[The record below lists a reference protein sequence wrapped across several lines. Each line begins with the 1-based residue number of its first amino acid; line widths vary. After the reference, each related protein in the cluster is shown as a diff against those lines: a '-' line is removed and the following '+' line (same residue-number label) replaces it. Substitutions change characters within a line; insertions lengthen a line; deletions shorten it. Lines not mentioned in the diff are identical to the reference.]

1 MLNYHEFNR
10 YEEQR
15 PLFTITVLVSGVVGG
30 LAVVIAVVYLYRFC
44 LKKRPPVTTTGVPE
58 AKREQIRSNAT
69 CQSRPLPLPLATADS
84 AQFVM
89 NSPSKEYSKETV
101 MKRDSTFASPTRI
114 AEVFPLLPKERAFPY
129 VQRSVQ
135 DVSQNK
141 SLLSVTEGSLRAH
154 SVELLQDG
162 VDEQMRR
169 ASFDVPRGTGR
180 QLPSTEGL
188 EKQYAERTR
197 RLSTL
202 SRSDAVQQSGY
213 HPIKQFSNPLPEQ
226 RCIYERN
233 HTHSRSWNVETDRRG
248 SPPSN
253 QLDDYHYYRTT
264 KSFEDRSGGRE
275 VQRMSMDR
283 RALSDMRHQTTELL
297 QPETSVAAA
306 CQSLWAAKGHLE
318 ELHALGIT
326 DPSSASTSFESNTD
340 NSPANGSGETKA
352 REEPAQKKR
361 LQYKSM
367 FLRRKFLS
375 TGAVSSRDSTNSTE
389 SSAPEAIFGSSVD
402 SAGDDLEH
410 RRRSLMSRLA
420 AGSVPQIIS
429 VPSIA
434 NINPLRNSQRLRQ
447 MPDRDFSVDAQSDTL
462 FREWSRV
469 DPAYERRDGRNRRE
483 ERRRLDRGAS
493 EDQSTFRRGGV
504 RLNSR
509 QLTTKSGSSVILP
522 YIRYPDEAICGR

>member
-1 MLNYHEFNR
+1 
-10 YEEQR
+10 
-15 PLFTITVLVSGVVGG
+15 
-30 LAVVIAVVYLYRFC
+30 
-44 LKKRPPVTTTGVPE
+44 
-58 AKREQIRSNAT
+58 
-69 CQSRPLPLPLATADS
+69 
-84 AQFVM
+84 
-89 NSPSKEYSKETV
+89 KETV